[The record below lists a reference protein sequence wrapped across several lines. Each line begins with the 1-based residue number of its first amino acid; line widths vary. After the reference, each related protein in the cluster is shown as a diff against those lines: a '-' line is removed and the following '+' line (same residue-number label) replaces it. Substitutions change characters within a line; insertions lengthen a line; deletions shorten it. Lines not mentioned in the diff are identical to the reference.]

1 MKVCFFNVFFH
12 FFFFFLFS
20 IRFYFWITKGLRS
33 VSFFQVA
40 GEIED
45 PRLLIGRIRSK
56 FVPTGNVSRTAK
68 LFEKE
73 AAAAAAASTKSA
85 SGNVP
90 QASER
95 GYPSIATKKPNNERI
110 QKAFAFWNK

>member
-1 MKVCFFNVFFH
+1 MFF
-12 FFFFFLFS
+12 S
-20 IRFYFWITKGLRS
+20 AS
-33 VSFFQVA
+33 

-73 AAAAAAASTKSA
+73 AAAAAAASKS

-90 QASER
+90 QMER
-95 GYPSIATKKPNNERI
+95 AYPSIATAAKKPNNERI

>member
-1 MKVCFFNVFFH
+1 MTSTYTNLYV
-12 FFFFFLFS
+12 FFFFL
-20 IRFYFWITKGLRS
+20 
-33 VSFFQVA
+33 VSS
-40 GEIED
+40 EIED

-73 AAAAAAASTKSA
+73 AATSQSST
-85 SGNVP
+85 NVP
-90 QASER
+90 QMSQRA
-95 GYPSIATKKPNNERI
+95 YPAVTMAAGKPHNERI

>member
-1 MKVCFFNVFFH
+1 M
-12 FFFFFLFS
+12 
-20 IRFYFWITKGLRS
+20 RS

-95 GYPSIATKKPNNERI
+95 GYPSIAAKKPNNERI

>member
-1 MKVCFFNVFFH
+1 MIYI
-12 FFFFFLFS
+12 S
-20 IRFYFWITKGLRS
+20 AIPDAS
-33 VSFFQVA
+33 
-40 GEIED
+40 EIED

-73 AAAAAAASTKSA
+73 AAASKPAPNISQVSQRAYST
-85 SGNVP
+85 VP
-90 QASER
+90 VA
-95 GYPSIATKKPNNERI
+95 ATKPHNERV

>member
-1 MKVCFFNVFFH
+1 M
-12 FFFFFLFS
+12 S
-20 IRFYFWITKGLRS
+20 S
-33 VSFFQVA
+33 
-40 GEIED
+40 EIED

-73 AAAAAAASTKSA
+73 AAAAAAAAAATSKS

-90 QASER
+90 QMSER
-95 GYPSIATKKPNNERI
+95 AYPSIATPAKKPNNERI

>member
-1 MKVCFFNVFFH
+1 M
-12 FFFFFLFS
+12 FL
-20 IRFYFWITKGLRS
+20 
-33 VSFFQVA
+33 VPD
-40 GEIED
+40 EIED

-73 AAAAAAASTKSA
+73 AAESKSPT
-85 SGNVP
+85 NVP
-90 QASER
+90 HVSQR
-95 GYPSIATKKPNNERI
+95 TNPVVTMTPGKPHNERI